1 MKTSGIIALSL
12 VISCAAAVRA
22 DESGQVLFIL
32 SGSGSMGMHT
42 DGTAKLDLAKKTVA
56 ELMEGFKRKPAL
68 KTGLRLYGH
77 NEKSCDDTELAV
89 PPADNSQEQISYKA
103 GNLAPRGY
111 SPLSKAMLA
120 AEGDFDKTAPGPKEI
135 VIISDGKDSCA
146 GDPCAAAKTLKANG
160 IVTKVH
166 AIGFGSRPEELRKM
180 ECLAKPFAGVTVNY
194 DNAAKLLFQ
203 YYQIPAPAQPA
214 PVARENT
221 TTTTVVTQTGA
232 ASSVT
237 VITQTRSQETAP
249 APQPAQK
256 TPLKKDARI
265 AITVKDS
272 AGNVVKTS
280 LSGTDT
286 NGDTAFKEQEGDY
299 RLELEPGRW
308 DFTITEAETGGKQ
321 TLSAMLES
329 GATKEKEIIFTK
341 SYLTVEP
348 TDSAGRHFN
357 AEIVILRSGTPEVVK
372 TQTLTGPAKFILP
385 AGTYD
390 IAVNAPGHGRSRVIR
405 GVLLSP
411 NANEFRSAPFKA
423 E

>member
-12 VISCAAAVRA
+12 LISCAAARA
-22 DESGQVLFIL
+22 EEGGQVLFIL

-42 DGTAKLDLAKKTVA
+42 DGTPKLDLAKKTVA
-56 ELMEGFKRKPAL
+56 ELLEGFKRKPSL

-77 NEKSCDDTELAV
+77 AEKSCGDTELAV
-89 PPADNSQEQISYKA
+89 PPAENTQEQISYKA
-103 GNLAPRGY
+103 GSLSPKGY

-120 AEGDFDKTAPGPKEI
+120 AEGDFDKNTAGPREI
-135 VIISDGKDSCA
+135 VIVSDGKDSC
-146 GDPCAAAKTLKANG
+146 GDDPCAAAKTLKANG

-166 AIGFGSRPEELRKM
+166 AVGFGTRPEDLKKM
-180 ECLAKPFAGVTVNY
+180 ECLSKPFAGITVNY
-194 DNAAKLLFQ
+194 DSAARLLFQ

-214 PVARENT
+214 PAVKENT
-221 TTTTVVTQTGA
+221 ITTTVVTQTGA

-237 VITQTRSQETAP
+237 VITQTRSQDTSAPLQP
-249 APQPAQK
+249 APKA
-256 TPLKKDARI
+256 PLKKDARI
-265 AITVKDS
+265 SITVKDS
-272 AGNVVKTS
+272 AGNVVKTA
-280 LSGTDT
+280 LSGANA
-286 NGDTAFKEQEGDY
+286 NGDTASKELEGDY

-321 TLSAMLES
+321 FISTTLES
-329 GATKEKEIIFTK
+329 GKTTEKEIVFTK

-348 TDSAGRHFN
+348 TDPAGRHFN
-357 AEIVILRSGTPEVVK
+357 AEIAILKSGTPEMVK
-372 TQTLTGPAKFILP
+372 SQTLTGPAKFILP